1 MGNGVLAAIA
11 VLLVDDGK
19 LLLGR
24 RIRDD
29 QFEGWQC
36 PGGYIRSNEELSAAA
51 QRCCMQKAGV
61 RIGDIEQGPFTNNI
75 FHSSKSTQHSVSL
88 YTIARKFEVINSALS
103 TDAELQWQ
111 WFEIDDL
118 PLPRFQPLKQL
129 LEHYDLQSVLG
140 IK

>member
-24 RIRDD
+24 RIRDN

-51 QRCCMQKAGV
+51 QRCCLQKAGV
-61 RIGDIEQGPFTNNI
+61 HIGDIEQGPFTNNI
-75 FHSSKSTQHSVSL
+75 FHLSKSTQHSVSL
-88 YTIARKFEVINSALS
+88 YVIARKFEVVNSALY

-111 WFEIDDL
+111 WFGIDEL
-118 PLPRFQPLKQL
+118 PLPMFQPLKQL
-129 LEHYDLQSVLG
+129 LESYELKSLLG
-140 IK
+140 L